1 MDADILWA
9 KLGTEHSTKWL
20 SLPVHLMDTAEVS
33 KYIWRDWVSDSVKQM
48 VASDLYQMQESTLVA
63 GNNYS
68 EQLDLAERLLYF
80 LAMVHDIGKATYQFQ
95 QKARNINTDVWER
108 LIQAGFVSKE
118 ESVICVNRMRHEV
131 ATLGILECYGVNKSV
146 SAVAGAHH
154 GRPLSLAEYHDNS
167 CAANPNCYF
176 GSRDANVRSKWE
188 RIWEDLLGEISVLTG
203 FRIPLL
209 SYSES
214 LQKSGQCEK
223 RCDFPVLG
231 VTAQML
237 MSAVLVVSD
246 WVASNSDYFGY
257 QSLFF
262 EEQEPCEHEE
272 THRSIVQDPKY
283 EHPKYE
289 YPKYEHPD
297 YAEAVN
303 STHMSSSLIS
313 IRERARVRAKLAW
326 DRMKFTVPWEHD
338 YGIDFNALYD
348 LRFSTADR
356 RFEPRSFQRNVLSVA
371 QQLEVPGIMMVEAPM
386 GLGKTEAALVAAEIM
401 ASKAG
406 SSGVYFG
413 MPTQATSD
421 SIFPRLLQWV
431 NALDRHRTDGENVKH
446 SINLVHGNAQFNH
459 DFRRLKLQ
467 SKRASQS
474 EILSAIG
481 IYDEAE
487 EGSASVHSWFSG
499 KKRAILADFVVGTID
514 QLLTCSLKSKH
525 VYLRHLGIA
534 GKVVV
539 CDEIHSYDAYMSV
552 YLERTLEWLGFYG
565 VPVILLSATL
575 HSGTKTR
582 LVKAYLRYAKF
593 GMESEERPAIT
604 NEVADKDVPDETVQT
619 SQSRYNRC
627 KDFPY
632 PLITYTE
639 GSKIYQFPCRVDGTA
654 YLVEIRSL
662 PREGMMDL
670 VLQYYGSEACVGI
683 VVNTVKRAQELSAQL
698 KQVLGAEHV
707 LTLHSSYVVTDR
719 MRRERELLDKLGK
732 PGHATRPAGFV
743 VVGTQVMEQ
752 SLDIDFDVLI
762 TDLCPM
768 DLLLQ
773 RMGRLHRHKRD
784 RPKIADAPLCYV
796 LDLDESTYDD
806 GSVAVYGKYLLM
818 RTKDALSNRCV
829 TLPDQIPKLVESV
842 YSVPECL
849 MQSSLEDERK
859 DELFQAYQD
868 YAKHLKSKEERAH
881 SYLLNSPW
889 HLTKNGK
896 FKEKRMYQEF
906 ANLLVHSE
914 LEKVAE
920 KGVRDI
926 GETIEVIAI
935 KKMGTSFRYVSAEL
949 SKEFEEIEFL
959 DVAHQILLAKERI
972 RLPRIFSSSYNI
984 DRSVVELE
992 RMTIQE
998 PELKRMVADS
1008 DWLKGELFL
1017 VLDESNR
1024 TVLCDYELTY
1034 DYELGL
1040 QYRKKEG

>member
-1 MDADILWA
+1 MNADILWA
-9 KLGTEHSTKWL
+9 KLGTEHSTGWL
-20 SLPVHLMDTAEVS
+20 SLPAHLMDTAQIS
-33 KYIWRDWVSDSVKQM
+33 KLIWRDWVSDSVKQM
-48 VASDLYQMQESTLVA
+48 VASDLYQVDDSALLRK
-63 GNNYS
+63 NYS

-80 LAMVHDIGKATYQFQ
+80 LAMVHDLGKASYHFQ
-95 QKARNINTDVWER
+95 QKARNINLDVWER
-108 LIQAGFVSKE
+108 LIQAGLVSKE
-118 ESVICVNRMRHEV
+118 ESVICTNRMRHEV
-131 ATLGILECYGVNKSV
+131 ATLGILECYGVNKSI

-154 GRPLSLAEYHDNS
+154 GRPLTLAEYRDNS
-167 CAANPNCYF
+167 CASNPNCYF
-176 GSRDANVRSKWE
+176 GSRDVSVRSKWE
-188 RIWEDLLGEISVLTG
+188 RIWEDLLREVSVLTG
-203 FRIPLL
+203 FHIPLL
-209 SYSES
+209 PYSDS
-214 LQKSGQCEK
+214 PQKSSQHVEPYEL
-223 RCDFPVLG
+223 PVLG
-231 VTAQML
+231 ATAQML
-237 MSAVLVVSD
+237 MSAILVVSD

-257 QSLFF
+257 QTLFL
-262 EEQEPCEHEE
+262 EEQKLDENAKKIPSIREDTDHPEE
-272 THRSIVQDPKY
+272 THST
-283 EHPKYE
+283 
-289 YPKYEHPD
+289 
-297 YAEAVN
+297 VN
-303 STHMSSSLIS
+303 PSSLIS
-313 IRERARVRAKLAW
+313 IFDQSKLRAKLAW
-326 DRMKFTVPWEHD
+326 DKMKFTVPWEHD
-338 YGIDFNALYD
+338 FGLDYDDLYN
-348 LRFSTADR
+348 LRFSTDNR
-356 RFEPRSFQRNVLSVA
+356 RFEPRSFQRDVLSVA
-371 QQLEVPGIMMVEAPM
+371 EKLEIPGILIVEAPM

-401 ASKAG
+401 AAKTGA
-406 SSGVYFG
+406 SGVYFG

-421 SIFPRLLQWV
+421 SIFPRLVQWV
-431 NALDRHRTDGENVKH
+431 NSLDEDRIDGEKVKH
-446 SINLVHGNAQFNH
+446 SVNLVHGNAQFNL
-459 DFRRLKLQ
+459 DFHQLKHQ
-467 SKRASQS
+467 SKRADQPDIMSS
-474 EILSAIG
+474 SG
-481 IYDEAE
+481 IYDETE
-487 EGSASVHSWFSG
+487 EGSASVHAWFSG

-582 LVKAYLRYAKF
+582 LVEAYLRYAKS
-593 GMESEERPAIT
+593 GMESEEETSIT
-604 NEVADKDVPDETVQT
+604 NDVVDNDVPDGNLQT
-619 SQSRYNRC
+619 LESRYNRY

-632 PLITYTE
+632 PLITFTE
-639 GSKIYQFPCRVDGTA
+639 GGKIRQFPCRVDGA
-654 YLVEIRSL
+654 SYLVEIRSL
-662 PREGMMDL
+662 PREGLIDS
-670 VLQYYGSEACVGI
+670 VLQYYGSKACVGI

-732 PGHATRPAGFV
+732 PGHAIRPAGFV

-752 SLDIDFDVLI
+752 SLDIDFDLLI

-849 MQSSLEDERK
+849 RQSSLEDERK

-1024 TVLCDYELTY
+1024 AVLCDYELTY